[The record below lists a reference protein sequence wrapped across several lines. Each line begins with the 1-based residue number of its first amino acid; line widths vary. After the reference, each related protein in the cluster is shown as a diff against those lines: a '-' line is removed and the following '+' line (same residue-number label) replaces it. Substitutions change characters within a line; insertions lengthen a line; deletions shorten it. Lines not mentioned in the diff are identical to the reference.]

1 MKDEKTEFIPVCMPY
16 LAGKEETYIID
27 AVRSGWISSAGKY
40 IEKFENEFASFCGR
54 KFGVSTTNGTT
65 ALHLS
70 LLSLGIG
77 KEDEVILPDF
87 TMISSLFAVL
97 YCKAKP
103 VFVDVEE
110 ETWNINPE
118 LIEKKITK
126 NTKAIMPVH
135 IYGHPA
141 KMDAI
146 IRIANKYGLKIIE
159 DAAEAHGA
167 EYFNKKC
174 GGIGDIGCFSFFANK
189 IITTGEGGMIV
200 TDDEKI
206 AEDVRYFR
214 NLCFPVNGP
223 RNYLHENLGYNFR
236 LTNIQAA
243 IGLAQLEKIVDYINM
258 RRNNA
263 RLYNELLKG
272 IPGIQTPIER
282 EGSKNVYWM
291 YAITVNPREFGLTRD
306 ELMTKLRDRGI
317 DTRMFFKPLH
327 SQPVFKKLGIIDK
340 DEYPVTERIARIGL
354 YLPSSSS
361 LSKEQITFIADTI
374 KVIYREVKKS

>member
-1 MKDEKTEFIPVCMPY
+1 MKKTEFIPVCMPY

-27 AVRSGWISSAGKY
+27 AIRSGWISSAGQY
-40 IEKFENEFASFCGR
+40 IEKFEKEFASFCGR
-54 KFGVSTTNGTT
+54 RFGVSTTNGTT

-77 KEDEVILPDF
+77 KGDEVIMPDF
-87 TMISSLFAVL
+87 TMVAPLFAVL
-97 YCKAKP
+97 YCNAMP

-110 ETWNINPE
+110 GTWNINPE

-141 KMDAI
+141 EMNAI
-146 IRIANKYGLKIIE
+146 TRIANKYGLKIIE

-174 GGIGDIGCFSFFANK
+174 GGIGDVGCFSFFANK
-189 IITTGEGGMIV
+189 IITTGEGGMLV
-200 TDDEKI
+200 TDNGKI
-206 AEDVRYFR
+206 AENAKYFR
-214 NLCFPVNGP
+214 NLCFPIDGT
-223 RNYLHENLGYNFR
+223 RNYSHGNLGYNFR

-243 IGLAQLEKIVDYINM
+243 IGLAQLEKIDDYINM
-258 RRNNA
+258 RRENA
-263 RLYNELLKG
+263 HLYNELLKC
-272 IPGIQTPIER
+272 IPGIQTPIEK

-291 YAITVNPREFGLTRD
+291 YAITVDSKKFGLTRD
-306 ELMTKLRDRGI
+306 ELVIKLKERGI
-317 DTRMFFKPLH
+317 DTRLFFKPMH
-327 SQPVFKKLGIIDK
+327 NQPFLKKFGIIDK
-340 DEYPVTERIARIGL
+340 DKYPVAGKISKTGL

-361 LSKEQITFIADTI
+361 LSKEQITFIVDTI
-374 KVIYREVKKS
+374 NVIYREVKKS